1 MQWLGFIHNLVSAIA
16 IQQRDAL
23 LYLPADPI
31 HLAGAQQVLRA
42 FPANTVIQVPILRAA
57 GAWDGGGQVQNNIAI
72 SRRGGQRFGSQ
83 DVAQHSLHPHPF
95 ERLNLIRSPGNRPDL
110 VTALLQARQDIS
122 SQDSRGSQNN
132 DLHTRITSIFQNN

>member
-1 MQWLGFIHNLVSAIA
+1 
-16 IQQRDAL
+16 
-23 LYLPADPI
+23 
-31 HLAGAQQVLRA
+31 
-42 FPANTVIQVPILRAA
+42 
-57 GAWDGGGQVQNNIAI
+57 VQNNIAI